1 MRKSVSTTL
10 LLMFV
15 ASTASAAERDY
26 ETLAA
31 ELARLRSEVESLSTE
46 IQDVQ
51 SEKRNKLRNISNQRA
66 QLEAEIQREELRV
79 KQLRQSLEEIR
90 ERVRQQGEL
99 QRELKPSVL
108 EAIEV
113 LRAPIRDGIPFRTS
127 ERLAELDKLKKELED
142 DIVAPSNATARLWS
156 LVEDELRLARE
167 NGMYAQT
174 IALNG
179 EDVLVDVARVGM
191 VMLYF
196 RTPDEEFGY
205 AARDGSD
212 WTYVLYDSSVA
223 IQQAEAFFD
232 SLEKR
237 VRVGFF
243 ELPAAID
250 EEAIP

>member
-1 MRKSVSTTL
+1 MVLSAT
-10 LLMFV
+10 
-15 ASTASAAERDY
+15 ASTASAADRDY

-31 ELARLRSEVESLSTE
+31 ELARLRSDVESLSTE

-90 ERVRQQGEL
+90 ERVREQGEL
-99 QRELKPSVL
+99 QRQLKPSVL
-108 EAIEV
+108 AAINA
-113 LRAPIRDGIPFRTS
+113 LRAPIRDGIPFRVS
-127 ERLAELDKLKKELED
+127 ERLGELDKLQTELED
-142 DIVAPSNATARLWS
+142 DVIAPSNATARLWS

-174 IALNG
+174 INLDG

-196 RTPDEEFGY
+196 KTPDDQFGY
-205 AARDGSD
+205 ARRAGDD
-212 WTYVLYDSSVA
+212 WTWTTYDSSVA
-223 IQQAEAFFD
+223 SQQAETFFD

-243 ELPAAID
+243 ELPAAIT
-250 EEAIP
+250 EEDLP